1 VAAYLLGRCLR
12 RISSPEFDVPSEELE
27 DSPLKKH
34 CTEVSAG
41 ALLLNTKLDEAIFM
55 AGPKLERLEET
66 GIMVCCKFGLGVWK
80 RAEEGSNMDSP
91 TGACIKLRV
100 PSPETFKFIDDELEL
115 CRLNPGDE

>member
-27 DSPLKKH
+27 DSPLEKH

-41 ALLLNTKLDEAIFM
+41 ALLLNNKFGETIFM
-55 AGPKLERLEET
+55 AAPKLARGEET
-66 GIMVCCKFGLGVWK
+66 GIMVCGKFGLGVWK
-80 RAEEGSNMDSP
+80 RAEEGSTMGSP
-91 TGACIKLRV
+91 TEACINLRV
-100 PSPETFKFIDDELEL
+100 PSPETFKFINDELEL